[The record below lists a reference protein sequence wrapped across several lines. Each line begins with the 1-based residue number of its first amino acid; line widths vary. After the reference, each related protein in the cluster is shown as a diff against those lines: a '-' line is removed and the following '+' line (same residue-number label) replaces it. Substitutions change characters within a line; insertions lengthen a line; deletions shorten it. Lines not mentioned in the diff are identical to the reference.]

1 MSQQLTD
8 EEMIA
13 AFNAEDET
21 TPAPV
26 TVSTEAPAEAP
37 KPPKL
42 TKKQIGQ
49 LRRQYFTIT
58 HGTVT
63 ACGHKAKFSQ
73 TQQPNTNCVNCWVAY
88 FMTAVDLE
96 GIHAIISNRGVK
108 ELERQKG
115 KKFVK
120 QFHGFLSSRLL
131 PMLNN
136 EVNKALPEMPV
147 PAEESVKIEGSVIS
161 VQENETSK
169 DRLSVNDA
177 VSSL

>member
-13 AFNAEDET
+13 AFNAEDEAS
-21 TPAPV
+21 TPI
-26 TVSTEAPAEAP
+26 TVSTEVPAEAP

-73 TQQPNTNCVNCWVAY
+73 TQQPNSNCVNCWVAY

-96 GIHAIISNRGVK
+96 GIHAIISQRGVK

-147 PAEESVKIEGSVIS
+147 PAEESAKIEGSVIS
-161 VQENETSK
+161 AGVEGNEVQTISE
-169 DRLSVNDA
+169 A
-177 VSSL
+177 Q